1 MDSTMYIITG
11 DAPDDFI
18 CNVCGTVMLV
28 PVVMP
33 NCGHSCCS
41 SCAKRV
47 NRKCPECREEF
58 GATAELRENISL
70 KRIIRRLQA
79 KCKRCPFNGE
89 LGLVLDHLCPERE
102 TECTNPSCNVKVKRS
117 ALSSHLQVCPQ
128 KMTECAEC
136 QKRMPRALLERHSQ
150 YECFQRMVQCVLC
163 TENVKRDGLNLH
175 LTNCEE
181 RSRTCGVPGC
191 HFHGNQEQMLR
202 HRVSYASGHVELY
215 RTYAE
220 RLAHAI
226 AKKSTPSV
234 EKLPLR
240 VETFLWCT
248 EAFKEKAAS
257 ACAGQPLTSP
267 TYRSEAGEKW
277 RLVLFVK
284 PYKLYAQ
291 LQSSVA
297 PLNVNIR

>member
-1 MDSTMYIITG
+1 
-11 DAPDDFI
+11 
-18 CNVCGTVMLV
+18 
-28 PVVMP
+28 
-33 NCGHSCCS
+33 
-41 SCAKRV
+41 
-47 NRKCPECREEF
+47 
-58 GATAELRENISL
+58 
-70 KRIIRRLQA
+70 
-79 KCKRCPFNGE
+79 
-89 LGLVLDHLCPERE
+89 
-102 TECTNPSCNVKVKRS
+102 
-117 ALSSHLQVCPQ
+117 
-128 KMTECAEC
+128 MTECAEC
-136 QKRMPRALLERHSQ
+136 QKRIPRALLERHSQ

-191 HFHGNQEQMLR
+191 HFHGNKEQMLR

-215 RTYAE
+215 RTYAK

-257 ACAGQPLTSP
+257 ARAGQPLTSP

-297 PLNVNIR
+297 PLNVNIRLILLDDADENRDQIFTADGLLIKEGQMFGKRRSLKDLETYVEGPQKTLKN